1 MSNKALTAGA
11 ENISKQLIHHLNK
24 KNIPFEN
31 VSWTNGK
38 QHYVL
43 TVKTPFGT
51 RFARFAPI
59 NLLEQQDPM
68 TQQVSSFIINQLIN
82 KLSNLKG

>member
-11 ENISKQLIHHLNK
+11 EHISQQLIHHLNK
-24 KNIPFEN
+24 NNIPFEH

-38 QHYVL
+38 HHYVL

-68 TQQVSSFIINQLIN
+68 TQHVNSFVINELIN
-82 KLSNLKG
+82 KLKNLKG